1 MSVPAFDLSDYTSC
15 DTSLRSRGI
24 AMLGGALVDIGFVVV
39 EGHQIDGRLIRDVY
53 SLWQRFF
60 ALDEAAKRRYAGVE
74 GGARGYTPLGVE
86 HARDNPTPDLKEF
99 WHVGQELPPD
109 HPLAHEYPPNVW
121 PRELPELRQPTLALY
136 HELERVAE
144 LLLMALAEHFALPE
158 ETFAAM
164 MRGGNS
170 VLRILH
176 YPPVPQ
182 AAPAAKGQEGPP
194 VAMAPSKL
202 EKAPALPTSSVS
214 EASPAP
220 GRTAGAAPGGLAGAA
235 PALRAA
241 PHEDINLVTLLC
253 EATDSGLELLRHDGA
268 WLPVEA
274 RPGQIVV
281 DAGDMLSR
289 VTNQVVPATTHR
301 VVNPPPSANR
311 DRYSMPFFVHPY
323 PACDLAVLERFVS
336 DERPR
341 RFPPVTAGEL
351 LSRRLTEIGLKR

>member
-1 MSVPAFDLSDYTSC
+1 MRSPSAVPTFDLSDYTSC

-24 AMLGGALVDIGFVVV
+24 ATLGGALVDIGFVVV
-39 EGHQIDGRLIRDVY
+39 EGHQVDAGLIRDVY
-53 SLWQRFF
+53 ALWQRFF

-109 HPLAHEYPPNVW
+109 HPLAHAYPPNVW

-176 YPPVPQ
+176 YPPLPQ
-182 AAPAAKGQEGPP
+182 AAPAIQAIP
-194 VAMAPSKL
+194 
-202 EKAPALPTSSVS
+202 EKAGQDGSPPA
-214 EASPAP
+214 
-220 GRTAGAAPGGLAGAA
+220 AA

-253 EATDSGLELLRHDGA
+253 EATDSGLELLRRDGA

-274 RPGQIVV
+274 QPGRIVV

-323 PACDLAVLERFVS
+323 AACDLAVLERFVS
-336 DERPR
+336 AERPR

>member
-1 MSVPAFDLSDYTSC
+1 MRSPSAVPTFDLSDYTSC

-24 AMLGGALVDIGFVVV
+24 ATLGGALVDIGFVVV
-39 EGHQIDGRLIRDVY
+39 EGHQVDGGLIREVY
-53 SLWQRFF
+53 ALWQRFF
-60 ALDEAAKRRYAGVE
+60 ALDEAAKRRYAEVE
-74 GGARGYTPLGVE
+74 GGARGYTPFGVE

-99 WHVGQELPPD
+99 WHVGQELAPD

-170 VLRILH
+170 VRRILH

-182 AAPAAKGQEGPP
+182 AAPAIQAIPE
-194 VAMAPSKL
+194 
-202 EKAPALPTSSVS
+202 
-214 EASPAP
+214 
-220 GRTAGAAPGGLAGAA
+220 TAGQDGSPPAVA

-253 EATDSGLELLRHDGA
+253 EATDSGLELLRRDGA

-323 PACDLAVLERFVS
+323 AACDLAVLERFVS
-336 DERPR
+336 TERPR

>member
-1 MSVPAFDLSDYTSC
+1 MRSPAAVPTFDLSDYTSC

-24 AMLGGALVDIGFVVV
+24 ATLGGALVDIGFVVV
-39 EGHQIDGRLIRDVY
+39 EGHQVDGGLVRDVY
-53 SLWQRFF
+53 ALWQRFF

-121 PRELPELRQPTLALY
+121 PREVPELRQPTLALY

-158 ETFAAM
+158 DTFAAM

-182 AAPAAKGQEGPP
+182 VPPAAQTAPAMPAIPEAAGQDGPP
-194 VAMAPSKL
+194 A
-202 EKAPALPTSSVS
+202 AL
-214 EASPAP
+214 
-220 GRTAGAAPGGLAGAA
+220 A

-253 EATDSGLELLRHDGA
+253 EATDSGLELLRRDGA

-274 RPGQIVV
+274 RPGQIVA

-301 VVNPPPSANR
+301 VANPPPSANR

-323 PACDLAVLERFVS
+323 AACDLAVLERFVS
-336 DERPR
+336 AERPR

-351 LSRRLTEIGLKR
+351 LSRRLTEIGLKG

>member
-1 MSVPAFDLSDYTSC
+1 MSIPTFDLSDYTSC

-24 AMLGGALVDIGFVVV
+24 ATLGGALVDIGFVVV
-39 EGHQIDGRLIRDVY
+39 EGHQVDGGLVRDVY

-121 PRELPELRQPTLALY
+121 PREVPELRQPTLALY

-158 ETFAAM
+158 DAFAAM

-182 AAPAAKGQEGPP
+182 VPPLSQAAPAMPAMPEAAGQDGPP
-194 VAMAPSKL
+194 A
-202 EKAPALPTSSVS
+202 AL
-214 EASPAP
+214 
-220 GRTAGAAPGGLAGAA
+220 A

-253 EATDSGLELLRHDGA
+253 EATDSGLELLRRDGA

-274 RPGQIVV
+274 RPGQIVA

-301 VVNPPPSANR
+301 VANPPPSANR

-323 PACDLAVLERFVS
+323 AACHLAVLERFVS
-336 DERPR
+336 AERPR

-351 LSRRLTEIGLKR
+351 LARRLAEIGLKG